1 MTAAGGSVEML
12 ATALDQTGA
21 LIERIRPEQASL
33 RTPCRSW
40 DVRSLVNHVVEDVDH
55 FTAIAKGEPWAK
67 PGDDLIGDD
76 WAGSYRE
83 AAAALLEVWRRP
95 GQLDRTVQLPF
106 GERPA
111 SWQLDQEISDLAVH
125 AWDIARAT
133 GQPTSLDAEVGR
145 MSLEWGREN
154 LTPRFRGDEADGSS
168 FGLEVPVPDD
178 APVYDR
184 LAGYFGRDPS

>member
-1 MTAAGGSVEML
+1 MTAAGESVEML
-12 ATALDQTGA
+12 AKALDQAGV
-21 LIERIRPEQASL
+21 LIERIKPEQASM

-40 DVRSLVNHVVEDVDH
+40 NLRDLVNHVVEDVDH
-55 FTAIAKGEPWAK
+55 FTAIAKGDQWQK

-76 WAGSYRE
+76 WAGAYRK
-83 AAAALLEVWRRP
+83 AAAGLLEVWRRP
-95 GQLDRTVQLPF
+95 GQLDRTVRLPF

-111 SWQLDQEISDLAVH
+111 SWQVGQAITDIAVH

-133 GQPTSLDAEVGR
+133 GQPTDLDPEVGR

-154 LTPRFRGDEADGSS
+154 LTPQFRGEEADGMV
-168 FGLEVPVPDD
+168 FGTEVPVPDD

-184 LAGYFGRDPS
+184 LAGYFGREPS

>member
-1 MTAAGGSVEML
+1 MTAAGESVEML
-12 ATALDQTGA
+12 ATALDQAGT
-21 LIERIRPEQASL
+21 LIERIKPEQATL

-40 DVRSLVNHVVEDVDH
+40 NLRDLVNHVVEDVDH
-55 FTAIAKGEPWAK
+55 FTAIAKGERWQK
-67 PGDDLIGDD
+67 PGGDLIGDD
-76 WAGSYRE
+76 WAGAYRK
-83 AAAALLEVWRRP
+83 AAAGLLEVWRRP

-111 SWQLDQEISDLAVH
+111 SWQVGQAMSDLAVH
-125 AWDIARAT
+125 TWDIARAT
-133 GQPTSLDAEVGR
+133 GQPTDLDPEVGR

-154 LTPRFRGDEADGSS
+154 LTPQFRGEEADGMV
-168 FGLEVPVPDD
+168 FGTEVPVSDD